1 MAILRGGTRIFG
13 SDVRIGLSRDKS
25 LENVTNDP
33 RLRQKPGGDRQST
46 MGRFHSYV
54 SEVFNYQKVITAL
67 LQDLIHY
74 ITQHHLLVV
83 IKN

>member
-46 MGRFHSYV
+46 MGRFHS
-54 SEVFNYQKVITAL
+54 
-67 LQDLIHY
+67 
-74 ITQHHLLVV
+74 
-83 IKN
+83 